1 MLCDGDSKSY
11 NYIVERKVYGKDVS
25 INKDECINYVSKRI
39 GTALRNL
46 KEQCTAKGESIGE
59 KGFKLT
65 NDLITKTQKYCER
78 AIKEDNHADIN

>member
-46 KEQCTAKGESIGE
+46 KEQCTAKGESIGG

-65 NDLITKTQKYCER
+65 NDLITKIQNYYGRT
-78 AIKEDNHADIN
+78 IEDNHADTN

>member
-25 INKDECINYVSKRI
+25 INKYECINHVSKRM

-46 KEQCTAKGESIGE
+46 KEQCKAKGESIGG
-59 KGFKLT
+59 KRKLT
-65 NDLITKTQKYCER
+65 SDLITKIQNYYGR
-78 AIKEDNHADIN
+78 AIEDNHADVN